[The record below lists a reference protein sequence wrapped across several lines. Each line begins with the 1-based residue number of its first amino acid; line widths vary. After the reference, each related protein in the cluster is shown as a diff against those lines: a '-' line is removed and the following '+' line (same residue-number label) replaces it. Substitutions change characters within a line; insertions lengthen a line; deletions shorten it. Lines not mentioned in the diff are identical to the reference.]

1 MYASKYA
8 VVAQGPLQYIFWPHE
23 GLKRLNNTNV
33 THSVMDEY
41 PVGCHSN
48 NYRKL
53 QPYSLHSIKV

>member
-8 VVAQGPLQYIFWPHE
+8 IVAQGPLQYIFWPYE

-48 NYRKL
+48 NYRK
-53 QPYSLHSIKV
+53 